1 MEQDS
6 LKHFHRGR
14 SDLAAGRS
22 RLAFGKLFLLLD
34 CLQGRSHS
42 GGAHARQRLILLVLF
57 FVLLYIFLLFFIF
70 FQVLFVLIL
79 FVVFLVLLVFVRRG
93 NDGLARHALFGR
105 WLGASWGSRRRSG
118 FAEAKQRIGKF
129 GGNHR
134 AG

>member
-42 GGAHARQRLILLVLF
+42 GGAHARQRLIFLV
-57 FVLLYIFLLFFIF
+57 LFFIF